1 MKKDNKISRTKR
13 IDPER
18 ETRVLLEDVRREVKT
33 VAEGHTIILHKLE
46 EHDKKFTRIESELHT
61 ISTISMDTS
70 RRVDAL
76 DVKVDAL
83 DVKVDALDVKVD
95 ALDVKVDALDVKF
108 NTLDVKVN
116 SIDTRLIS
124 VEDKLDRNLDDHKKR
139 ITKIEEKI
147 LT

>member
-83 DVKVDALDVKVD
+83 DVK
-95 ALDVKVDALDVKF
+95 F